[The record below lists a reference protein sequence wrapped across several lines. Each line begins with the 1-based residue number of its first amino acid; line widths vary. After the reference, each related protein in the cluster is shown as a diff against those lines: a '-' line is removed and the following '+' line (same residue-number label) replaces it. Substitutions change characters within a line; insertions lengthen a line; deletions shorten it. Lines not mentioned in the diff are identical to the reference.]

1 MEIVANILVGVHV
14 VSAALWVGAV
24 FMGSVID
31 PPALRRSS
39 VDAPWLLTN
48 FIVAQGTRVFPWV
61 YSSMTVIFLTG
72 AALIWLHPPQDGR
85 EVTLLAIKFLALAI
99 MAGNTIYGTLST
111 WPKIQFATPDEV
123 RALWKPYL
131 VRAYVT
137 MGAGILALILGT
149 ALR

>member
-1 MEIVANILVGVHV
+1 MEIIITVLTAVHV

-31 PPALRRSS
+31 PPAIRNSS
-39 VDAPWLLTN
+39 DEPWPLVN
-48 FIVAQGTRVFPWV
+48 FIVGQGMRVFPWV
-61 YSSMTVIFLTG
+61 YTSMTVIFVTG
-72 AALIWLHPPQDGR
+72 AALVWLHPPQDAR
-85 EVTLLAIKFLALAI
+85 EVTLLVVKFLALAV
-99 MAGNTIYGTLST
+99 MAGNTLYGSLVT
-111 WPKIQFATPDEV
+111 WPKIQFATPAEV
-123 RALWKPYL
+123 RELWKPYL